1 MDNPIT
7 PLDRNSLYPGSA
19 RIKQAQET
27 DKEKERKKFSED
39 LEAELEDE
47 EQKQKKK
54 DSVEIALL
62 EQEAPVDPAD
72 QLAVEPPDDKAE
84 PAKRHIDLTA

>member
-7 PLDRNSLYPGSA
+7 PLDRNSLYPGSG
-19 RIKQAQET
+19 RIKPAQES

-54 DSVEIALL
+54 DSVEIELR
-62 EQEAPVDPAD
+62 EQEAPVDPID
-72 QLAVEPPDDKAE
+72 QLADEPPDDKQ
-84 PAKRHIDLTA
+84 PAQRHIDLTA

>member
-19 RIKQAQET
+19 RIKPAQES

-47 EQKQKKK
+47 EQKQKKR
-54 DSVEIALL
+54 DSVEIELL

-72 QLAVEPPDDKAE
+72 QPADEPPSEEPD